1 MWISHYR
8 LQNDRKESTPHV
20 IWTPNLS
27 IFGFLRLFK
36 ITFKIFAPTT
46 VAYTIFSYSK
56 NGDVRVSIA
65 FICKHFVYRQLYV
78 RKWKKTELDK
88 CASNVCGSIFV
99 PIINQWR
106 VWSCRYAGVFL
117 SWSCTICVFIGI
129 EKIMDILVLSEI
141 CETWKNT
148 KYTGEYDHVDMQ
160 VFSCHDLLRCMF
172 SKELKKLWQFLSC
185 PRYARYFEK
194 Y

>member
-1 MWISHYR
+1 MSFKVWISYSP

-27 IFGFLRLFK
+27 IFGFLRLYK

-88 CASNVCGSIFV
+88 CASNVCVSIFV
-99 PIINQWR
+99 PVINQWR
-106 VWSCRYAGVFL
+106 IWSCRYAGVFL
-117 SWSCTICVFIGI
+117 SWSNVFKKI
-129 EKIMDILVLSEI
+129 EKFMAILVLSEI
-141 CETWKNT
+141 CKTFLK
-148 KYTGEYDHVDMQ
+148 DH
-160 VFSCHDLLRCMF
+160 
-172 SKELKKLWQFLSC
+172 
-185 PRYARYFEK
+185 
-194 Y
+194 